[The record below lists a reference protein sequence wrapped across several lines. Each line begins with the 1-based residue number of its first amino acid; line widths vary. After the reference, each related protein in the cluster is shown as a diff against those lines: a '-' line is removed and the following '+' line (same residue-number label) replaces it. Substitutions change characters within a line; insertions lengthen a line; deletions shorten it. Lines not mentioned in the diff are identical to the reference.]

1 MWTEVRLTA
10 MKTRKAWTIAL
21 VAVVLAV
28 AGCATTASPEPSAA
42 TSPPSAA
49 SPDSTVTAVSP
60 TASTTA
66 SATSSAAFGPN
77 DVVTTVV
84 DRVRVRSLPAISD
97 ASSMYEPL
105 LPSGTK
111 LVVLSGPVEANG
123 YAWYEIAPI
132 TKTGLEAK
140 HGWVAA
146 GSREGQPWLGRST
159 TVCPSPPED
168 LAGLEALTP
177 GERIA
182 CFSGQPLQVKARI
195 VSCNCDIDGPIVEP
209 TMFSLGGDLHL
220 LVEPTQTRAPKNPD
234 DWVPLLI
241 DPEAEQPATLPV
253 GKVVDVTGM
262 FDHPAALDCQVAGLD
277 EPLKPSSDCRFDFAV
292 TRLALAS

>member
-1 MWTEVRLTA
+1 MRADVRHTA
-10 MKTRKAWTIAL
+10 MDLRSTRTIAL
-21 VAVVLAV
+21 IAVVMTV
-28 AGCATTASPEPSAA
+28 AGCATTASPEPPAARSPSA
-42 TSPPSAA
+42 AA
-49 SPDSTVTAVSP
+49 SPDETEPTISP
-60 TASTTA
+60 ATSPAA
-66 SATSSAAFGPN
+66 SASSNPAFGPN
-77 DVVTTVV
+77 DVVSTVV

-97 ASSMYEPL
+97 ASTMFEPL
-105 LPSGTK
+105 LPAGAK
-111 LVVLSGPVEANG
+111 LVVLTGPVEADG
-123 YAWYEIAPI
+123 YSWYEIAPI
-132 TKTGLEAK
+132 TTTGLQVR

-146 GSREGQPWLGRST
+146 GSREGQPWLGPST

-168 LAGLEALTP
+168 LAGLRALTP

-209 TMFSLGGDLHL
+209 GWFGVGGQANL
-220 LVEPTQTRAPKNPD
+220 LVTPDQTKAPTNPG
-234 DWVPLLI
+234 DWFFLAI

-262 FDHPAALDCQVAGLD
+262 FDHPAALDCQVAGMD